1 MLIGVNLRPAITG
14 IAPLVDR
21 MIGDGV
27 AVGAIGM
34 HTTLPLVLFGL
45 ASVFVGVVG
54 NRIGFARALALGLVV
69 LASGCFLRSWGLA
82 DGGSSLTLLG
92 GPLLVGLGIAFG
104 NVLLLGVVKSRYPNH
119 LGVMTSLYSTAMN
132 VEGALGIALAV
143 PLADSLPGGWR
154 ASLGFGGMA
163 ALSPL
168 LFWIPQIARKP
179 VSRVDGNPL
188 EPLARMAK
196 DSRAWQVTVLMG
208 LQSLLF
214 YSSVAWLPV
223 MLQKRGMSESASYAW
238 PTVMQLCGC
247 VASLTLPTL
256 GGQAQIAENVGLRV
270 RYRYGCK
277 YLRNLVVPAGGS
289 RGRNNRL
296 GRRVERGVRHGLAF
310 DSDAQQERE
319 RGRLLV
325 CHGSD
330 VWIPHCGAVP
340 LVCRMVERGERKLAC
355 RVWFLDPARGRGRG
369 SRILGGTAGL
379 GEIRQLSNERWFGV
393 IRSCF

>member
-34 HTTLPLVLFGL
+34 QTTLPLVLFGL
-45 ASVFVGVVG
+45 ASVLVGVVG
-54 NRIGFARALALGLVV
+54 NRLGFARALALGLVV

-82 DGGSSLTLLG
+82 DDGNPLALVG

-104 NVLLLGVVKSRYPNH
+104 NVLLPGVVKSRYPNH

-132 VEGALGIALAV
+132 VGGALGIALAV
-143 PLADSLPGGWR
+143 PLADWLSGGWR
-154 ASLGFGGMA
+154 ASLGFWGVA

-168 LFWIPQIARKP
+168 LFWIPQIVRKP
-179 VSRVDGNPL
+179 ASRVAGNPL

-196 DSRAWQVTVLMG
+196 DFRAWQVTVLMG

-223 MLQKRGMSESASYAW
+223 MLQERGMNESASYAW

-247 VASLTLPTL
+247 VASLTLPTWAGRLRSQGALASGCGVLTGASVCGILWLPL
-256 GGQAQIAENVGLRV
+256 GGLGLATIGLGVGL
-270 RYRYGCK
+270 
-277 YLRNLVVPAGGS
+277 NAGFGMALLLIAMRS
-289 RGRNNRL
+289 K
-296 GRRVERGVRHGLAF
+296 
-310 DSDAQQERE
+310 DA
-319 RGRLLV
+319 
-325 CHGSD
+325 S
-330 VWIPHCGAVP
+330 
-340 LVCRMVERGERKLAC
+340 
-355 RVWFLDPARGRGRG
+355 
-369 SRILGGTAGL
+369 TAGF
-379 GEIRQLSNERWFGV
+379 LSAMAQTFGYLIAAPFPWFVGWLSEVSGSWHLAYGFLILPAIGV
-393 IRSCF
+393 AVAGALAGRPGHVR